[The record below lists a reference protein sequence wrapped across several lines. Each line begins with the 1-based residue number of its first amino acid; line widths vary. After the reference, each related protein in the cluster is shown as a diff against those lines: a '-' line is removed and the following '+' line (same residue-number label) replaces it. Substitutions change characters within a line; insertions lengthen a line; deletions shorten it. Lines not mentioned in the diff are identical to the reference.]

1 MLQIL
6 IFKTLQVQHDIINI
20 IIVEGNVDSAY
31 RYLWSYTPTIKWGT
45 ESRAPNEFRI
55 KHSIHP

>member
-6 IFKTLQVQHDIINI
+6 IFKTLKVWHDSMNI
-20 IIVEGNVDSAY
+20 IIVEGNLDSAY

-45 ESRAPNEFRI
+45 ELRAPN
-55 KHSIHP
+55 